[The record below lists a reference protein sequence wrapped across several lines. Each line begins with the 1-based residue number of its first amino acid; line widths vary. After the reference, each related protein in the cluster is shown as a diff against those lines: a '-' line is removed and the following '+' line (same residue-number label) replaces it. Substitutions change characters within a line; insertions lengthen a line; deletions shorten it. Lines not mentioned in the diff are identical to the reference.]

1 MTDHFT
7 CVVFDTE
14 TTDKIQYVED
24 ESGKKT
30 AIMPRVIQL
39 GYIYYDSSD
48 ASKIKIFDKLID
60 INDSIEI
67 SDGATKIHNITKES
81 IQAAKPREKLTM
93 KEALQQFLDDIEKCD
108 YVVAHNVEFDKN
120 VLLHELEQLENEE
133 LKTRGLALFNT
144 FTEKNQWT
152 CTMKDNIQVCKLQS
166 DKQRNLDIYLK
177 SKGKPPKNY
186 YKFPKL
192 SETYN
197 HYFGYSPDEKALHK
211 AIMDVVLCLRIFVL
225 YISGKDICGTHGEI
239 TDLIREMTPKDYDLE
254 NNCPMKEDSEAI
266 ISKGG
271 KRKKHRRSRKK
282 TSHNRKTKG
291 DRKKSIKKNRIR
303 KSKRNKKPIK

>member
-1 MTDHFT
+1 MSSKESEHFS

-39 GYIYYDSSD
+39 GYIYYDTSD
-48 ASKIKIFDKLID
+48 PSKTKIFDKLID
-60 INDSIEI
+60 IDDSIEI
-67 SDGATKIHNITKES
+67 SESAAKVHNITKES
-81 IQAAKPREKLTM
+81 IQAAKPTEKLTM

-108 YVVAHNVEFDKN
+108 YVVAHNVDFDKN

-133 LKTRGLALFNT
+133 LKTHGLALFNT
-144 FTEKNQWT
+144 FTEKKQWT

-166 DKQRNLDIYLK
+166 DKQRNLDRYLK
-177 SKGKPPKNY
+177 SKGEPPKNY

-192 SETYN
+192 SETYE
-197 HYFGYSPDEKALHK
+197 HYFGYSPNEKALHK
-211 AIMDVVLCLRIFVL
+211 AINDVVLCLRVFVR

-239 TDLIREMTPKDYDLE
+239 TEYIRTMTPTDYDFD
-254 NNCPMKEDSEAI
+254 NNCPMKENSEVI

-271 KRKKHRRSRKK
+271 KSKKRRTKK
-282 TSHNRKTKG
+282 KRKTK
-291 DRKKSIKKNRIR
+291 RKT
-303 KSKRNKKPIK
+303 KRRRNTKTKR

>member
-1 MTDHFT
+1 MSSKESENIS

-14 TTDKIQYVED
+14 TTDKIQYIED

-39 GYIYYDSSD
+39 GYIYYDTSD
-48 ASKIKIFDKLID
+48 PSKTKIFDKLID
-60 INDSIEI
+60 IDDSIEI
-67 SDGATKIHNITKES
+67 SDGAAKIHHITKES
-81 IQAAKPREKLTM
+81 IREASTTKKITM
-93 KEALQQFLDDIEKCD
+93 EEALQQFLDDIEKCD

-120 VLLHELEQLENEE
+120 VLINELEQLENGE
-133 LKTRGLALFNT
+133 LKTRGLTLFNT

-166 DKQRNLDIYLK
+166 DKQRNLDRYLK
-177 SKGKPPKNY
+177 SQGKPPKNY

-197 HYFGYSPDEKALHK
+197 HYFGYSPNEESLHA
-211 AIMDVVLCLRIFVL
+211 AIMDVVLCLRVFVR
-225 YISGKDICGTHGEI
+225 YISGKDICGTHDEI
-239 TDLIREMTPKDYDLE
+239 TRHIRTMTPKDYDFI
-254 NNCPMKEDSEAI
+254 NNCPMEENSEAI

-271 KRKKHRRSRKK
+271 KSKKRRTKK
-282 TSHNRKTKG
+282 KRKTK
-291 DRKKSIKKNRIR
+291 RKTKRRR
-303 KSKRNKKPIK
+303 KTKTKR

>member
-1 MTDHFT
+1 MNSKKSEHFS

-24 ESGKKT
+24 ESGKKK

-39 GYIYYDSSD
+39 GYIYYDTSD
-48 ASKIKIFDKLID
+48 PSKTKIFDNLID
-60 INDSIEI
+60 IDDSIEI
-67 SDGATKIHNITKES
+67 SDGAAKIHHITKES
-81 IQAAKPREKLTM
+81 IQAAKPTEKLPM
-93 KEALQQFLDDIEKCD
+93 EEALQQFINDIEKCD

-133 LKTRGLALFNT
+133 LKTCGLALFNT

-166 DKQRNLDIYLK
+166 DKQRNLDRYLK
-177 SKGKPPKNY
+177 SKGEPPKNY

-197 HYFGYSPDEKALHK
+197 HYFGYGPNEESLHA
-211 AIMDVVLCLRIFVL
+211 AIMDVVLCLRVFVR
-225 YISGKDICGTHGEI
+225 YISGKDICGTHNDI
-239 TDLIREMTPKDYDLE
+239 TDHIRTMTPPDYDFE

-271 KRKKHRRSRKK
+271 KSKKRRTKK
-282 TSHNRKTKG
+282 KRKTK
-291 DRKKSIKKNRIR
+291 RKT
-303 KSKRNKKPIK
+303 KRRRNTKTKR

>member
-1 MTDHFT
+1 MSSKKSEHFS

-24 ESGKKT
+24 ESGKKK

-39 GYIYYDSSD
+39 GYIYYDTSD
-48 ASKIKIFDKLID
+48 PSKTKIFDNLID
-60 INDSIEI
+60 IDDSIEI
-67 SDGATKIHNITKES
+67 SDGAAKIHHITKES
-81 IQAAKPREKLTM
+81 IQAAKPTEKLPM
-93 KEALQQFLDDIEKCD
+93 EEALQQFINDIEKCD

-166 DKQRNLDIYLK
+166 DKQRNLDRYLK
-177 SKGKPPKNY
+177 SKGEPPKNY

-197 HYFGYSPDEKALHK
+197 HYFGYGPNEESLHA
-211 AIMDVVLCLRIFVL
+211 AIMDVVLCLRVFVR
-225 YISGKDICGTHGEI
+225 YISGKDICGTHNDI
-239 TDLIREMTPKDYDLE
+239 TDHIRTMTPPDYDFE
-254 NNCPMKEDSEAI
+254 NNCPMKENSEAI

-271 KRKKHRRSRKK
+271 KSKKRRTKK
-282 TSHNRKTKG
+282 KRKTK
-291 DRKKSIKKNRIR
+291 RKT
-303 KSKRNKKPIK
+303 KRRRNTKTKR

>member
-1 MTDHFT
+1 MSFKKSEHFS

-48 ASKIKIFDKLID
+48 ASKIKIFDNLID
-60 INDSIEI
+60 IDDSIEI
-67 SDGATKIHNITKES
+67 SEGAAKVHHITKDS
-81 IQAAKPREKLTM
+81 IREAPSTKKITM
-93 KEALQQFLDDIEKCD
+93 DEALQQFLDDIENCD

-120 VLLHELEQLENEE
+120 VLLHELEQLENKE

-166 DKQRNLDIYLK
+166 DKQRNLDRYLK
-177 SKGKPPKNY
+177 SQGKPPKNY

-192 SETYN
+192 SETYRY
-197 HYFGYSPDEKALHK
+197 YFGYGPNEESLHA
-211 AIMDVVLCLRIFVL
+211 AIMDVVLCLRVFVR
-225 YISGKDICGTHGEI
+225 YISGKDICGTHDEI
-239 TDLIREMTPKDYDLE
+239 TNYIKTMTPPDYDFE
-254 NNCPMKEDSEAI
+254 NNCPMKENSEAI

-271 KRKKHRRSRKK
+271 KSKKRRTKK
-282 TSHNRKTKG
+282 KRKTKRRTKRRKRTTI
-291 DRKKSIKKNRIR
+291 RKK
-303 KSKRNKKPIK
+303 

>member
-1 MTDHFT
+1 MSSKKSEHFS

-24 ESGKKT
+24 ESGKKK

-39 GYIYYDSSD
+39 GYIYYDTSD
-48 ASKIKIFDKLID
+48 PSKTKIFDNLID
-60 INDSIEI
+60 IDDSIEI
-67 SDGATKIHNITKES
+67 SDGAAKIHHITKES
-81 IQAAKPREKLTM
+81 IQAAKPTEKLPM
-93 KEALQQFLDDIEKCD
+93 EEALQQFINDIEKCD

-166 DKQRNLDIYLK
+166 DKQRNLDRYLK
-177 SKGKPPKNY
+177 SKGEPPKNY

-197 HYFGYSPDEKALHK
+197 HYFGYGPNEESLHA
-211 AIMDVVLCLRIFVL
+211 AIMDVVLCLRVFVR
-225 YISGKDICGTHGEI
+225 YISGKDICGTHNDI
-239 TDLIREMTPKDYDLE
+239 TDHIRTMTPPDYDFE

-271 KRKKHRRSRKK
+271 KSKKRRTKK
-282 TSHNRKTKG
+282 KRKTK
-291 DRKKSIKKNRIR
+291 RKT
-303 KSKRNKKPIK
+303 KRRRNTKTKR

>member
-1 MTDHFT
+1 MSSKESEHFS

-14 TTDKIQYVED
+14 TTGKIQYVED

-39 GYIYYDSSD
+39 GYIYYDTSD
-48 ASKIKIFDKLID
+48 PSKTKIFDKLID
-60 INDSIEI
+60 IDDSIEI
-67 SDGATKIHNITKES
+67 SDGATEVHHITKES
-81 IQAAKPREKLTM
+81 IREAPSTEKLTM
-93 KEALQQFLDDIEKCD
+93 EEALEQFLDDMEKCD

-166 DKQRNLDIYLK
+166 DKQRNLDKYLI
-177 SKGKPPKNY
+177 SQGKPPKNY
-186 YKFPKL
+186 YKFPQL

-197 HYFGYSPDEKALHK
+197 HYFGYSPNEEALHK
-211 AIMDVVLCLRIFVL
+211 AIMDVVLCLRVFVR
-225 YISGKDICGTHGEI
+225 YISGKDICGIHDEI
-239 TDLIREMTPKDYDLE
+239 TDHIRTMTPKDYDFDK
-254 NNCPMKEDSEAI
+254 NCPMEENSEAI

-271 KRKKHRRSRKK
+271 KSKKRRTKRKK
-282 TSHNRKTKG
+282 TKRKTK
-291 DRKKSIKKNRIR
+291 RRRRTPMKKK
-303 KSKRNKKPIK
+303 

>member
-1 MTDHFT
+1 MSSKKSEHFS

-24 ESGKKT
+24 ESGKKK

-39 GYIYYDSSD
+39 GYIYYDTSD
-48 ASKIKIFDKLID
+48 PSKTKIFDNLID
-60 INDSIEI
+60 IDDSIEI
-67 SDGATKIHNITKES
+67 SDGAAKIHHITKES
-81 IQAAKPREKLTM
+81 IQAAKPTEKLPM
-93 KEALQQFLDDIEKCD
+93 EEALQQFINDIEKCD

-166 DKQRNLDIYLK
+166 DKQRNLDRYLK
-177 SKGKPPKNY
+177 SKGEPPKNY

-197 HYFGYSPDEKALHK
+197 HYFGYGPNEESLHA
-211 AIMDVVLCLRIFVL
+211 AIMDVVLCLRVFVR
-225 YISGKDICGTHGEI
+225 YISGKDICGTHNDI
-239 TDLIREMTPKDYDLE
+239 TDHIRTMTPPDYDFE

-271 KRKKHRRSRKK
+271 KSKKRRTKK
-282 TSHNRKTKG
+282 KRKTK
-291 DRKKSIKKNRIR
+291 RKTKRR
-303 KSKRNKKPIK
+303 KTKTKH